1 LRLAFLHGSNDL
13 YGASR
18 VLAQDV
24 ELLRAQG
31 HEVAVALPQDGPLT
45 GILRELGADVNVE
58 SLRVLRKVD
67 GAAGVRLPTKLPTVC
82 QSADIVVPWTL
93 ALAAYLPLLRLRRRR
108 VLCSVHEILPGPA
121 GRLLAAAACAFSH
134 ALMVNSRATAQWLTR
149 DLRRERPQ
157 LAYPIAPPYRP
168 LARGANGA
176 DVLRLLLMG
185 RVNGHKGHLE
195 AVRAAQ
201 LARDAGEKVELTL
214 LGGAFS
220 GQEEH
225 LADLLEAIGDLPWAH
240 YGGEV
245 AEPREFLRACD
256 VVLIPTT
263 RPEPFGLVAI
273 EAWAAGRRVIASD
286 QGGLAE
292 ATAMVE
298 GLLVAAGDVA
308 DLCRAIV
315 RAAREPAI
323 RAAPLATAPASEL
336 CTAAARKLAWQASL
350 ERCATIAKPVEGI
363 GL

>member
-1 LRLAFLHGSNDL
+1 MRLAFLHGSNDL

-24 ELLRAQG
+24 ELLLAQG
-31 HEVAVALPQDGPLT
+31 HEIAVALPQDGPLT
-45 GILRELGADVNVE
+45 GILRGLGAEVSVE

-67 GAAGVRLPTKLPTVC
+67 GAAGMRPPTRLPTVC
-82 QSADIVVPWTL
+82 ENADIVVLWTL
-93 ALAAYLPLLRLRRRR
+93 ALAAYLPLLRRRRRR
-108 VLCSVHEILPGPA
+108 VLCSVHEILPGSA
-121 GRLLAAAACAFSH
+121 GRLLAAAACALSH

-149 DLRRERPQ
+149 DLRRRRPQ

-168 LARGANGA
+168 LARVADGAG
-176 DVLRLLLMG
+176 VLQLLVMG
-185 RVNGHKGHLE
+185 RVNGHKGHIE

-201 LARDAGEKVELTL
+201 LARDAGAEVELTL
-214 LGGAFS
+214 LGGAFA
-220 GQEEH
+220 GQERH
-225 LADLLEAIGDLPWAH
+225 LVELLAAIEGLPWAR

-245 AEPREFLRACD
+245 ADPRESLRECE

-298 GLLVAAGDVA
+298 GVQVAAGDVTA
-308 DLCRAIV
+308 LCRAIV
-315 RAAREPAI
+315 RVARDPAM
-323 RAAPLATAPASEL
+323 RAAPAASAPASEL
-336 CTAAARKLAWQASL
+336 CTRAARELAWQACLRHANLSM
-350 ERCATIAKPVEGI
+350 AA
-363 GL
+363 